1 MAASET
7 NQLGFALACTLNFPK
22 REILRLLDEPCVL
35 AGVSFADVID
45 PCLVF

>member
-35 AGVSFADVID
+35 AGVSFASVID
-45 PCLVF
+45 PRLVF